1 MSEANSSRHIS
12 ETYLRT
18 SLYDGMHALMNDP
31 SELGDV
37 PEGYDTPGL
46 QLALHGFRA
55 GTFFLNGN
63 PYHRVTVE
71 QSGNDCF
78 YVRLHTPDWEP
89 DFLPTV
95 LIDSEGNALVAGIVD
110 PALSGE
116 VTQTEYLLFVLQNTD
131 FNIIDTKIYEE
142 RLRENAEFA
151 ARITREVEEARAE

>member
-1 MSEANSSRHIS
+1 
-12 ETYLRT
+12 
-18 SLYDGMHALMNDP
+18 
-31 SELGDV
+31 
-37 PEGYDTPGL
+37 
-46 QLALHGFRA
+46 LALHGFRA